1 MSLAINAAP
10 FDNVDQPMIQLQ
22 PSSNGQKKLRNNRTV
37 KLRSGT
43 NKISSENVNSIIS
56 NIHSNQDYESSE
68 GPSELGDFTPLA
80 PPVSAGVEQTRSREE
95 DDEDEQSTPE
105 YSNSYDKQPNVGT
118 VDTSNTANYDKYRQY
133 IPDYKKMYGDDVEVD
148 ELTGDNGS
156 PSGVYSSVPV
166 GGRLQ
171 NAYTPVKMAGSDPL
185 MDKLNHVIHLLEE
198 QQDDKTAHV
207 TEEIVLYLFLGIF
220 VIFIV
225 DSFTRLGKYT
235 R

>member
-1 MSLAINAAP
+1 MNAAP
-10 FDNVDQPMIQLQ
+10 FDNIDQPMIQLQ
-22 PSSNGQKKLRNNRTV
+22 PSSNGSKKLRNNRTV
-37 KLRSGT
+37 KLRNGV

-56 NIHSNQDYESSE
+56 NIHSNQDYETSE
-68 GPSELGDFTPLA
+68 PTSEMGEFTPLE
-80 PPVSAGVEQTRSREE
+80 PPVSVGVEQTKTREKSSDNDKSE
-95 DDEDEQSTPE
+95 PE
-105 YSNSYDKQPNVGT
+105 YSSSYDNQVNIGSVE
-118 VDTSNTANYDKYRQY
+118 TSNTPNYDKYREY
-133 IPDYKKMYGDDVEVD
+133 IPDYKKMYGEDVELD
-148 ELTGDNGS
+148 ELTGETSS
-156 PSGVYSSVPV
+156 PSGVYSNVPV

-171 NAYTPVKMAGSDPL
+171 NAYTPVSVVGSDPL
-185 MDKLNHVIHLLEE
+185 IDKLNHVIHLLEE

>member
-1 MSLAINAAP
+1 MSLAMNAAP
-10 FDNVDQPMIQLQ
+10 FDNVDQSMIQLQ
-22 PSSNGQKKLRNNRTV
+22 QSSNGQKKIRNNRTV
-37 KLRSGT
+37 KLRGGS

-56 NIHSNQDYESSE
+56 NIHSNQDYESNE
-68 GPSELGDFTPLA
+68 GSSELGDFTPLA

-95 DDEDEQSTPE
+95 SDEDETSGPE
-105 YSNSYDKQPNVGT
+105 YSNSYDKQSNIGT

-133 IPDYKKMYGDDVEVD
+133 IPDYKKMYGEEVDVD
-148 ELTGDNGS
+148 ELTGENGS
-156 PSGVYSSVPV
+156 PSGVYSSVPI

-185 MDKLNHVIHLLEE
+185 IDKLNHVIHLLEE